1 MTEYHTTYK
10 GPEGQT
16 TQWEDIQI
24 RLGNMAP
31 KPPKHKPPK
40 YEGEEEVVKDRAW
53 VLEQDEAEL
62 SSLEDEFEDDREL
75 AALRYAS
82 S

>member
-1 MTEYHTTYK
+1 MSDYHTTYK

-31 KPPKHKPPK
+31 KPAKHRAPK
-40 YEGEEEVVKDRAW
+40 YEGEKEVVKDQQWLA
-53 VLEQDEAEL
+53 EQDEEQL
-62 SSLEDEFEDDREL
+62 NEHEDTFVDDREMEM
-75 AALRYAS
+75 LR
-82 S
+82 